1 MFERLRADIQCVK
14 ERDPAATSSAS
25 VFFNYPGLHAMW
37 AHRVT
42 HRLWQGGHRG
52 LARWLSEVARFY
64 TGVEIHPGAQLGE
77 RFFIDHGMGVVI
89 GETTIIG
96 DDVTLYQGVTLGGTG
111 KETGKRH
118 PTLEDC
124 VVVGVGA
131 AVLGNITVGRG
142 SKVGGGAV
150 VIDDVPPNSTVVG
163 VPGRVV
169 VRAGERVEA
178 IDLHHEDLPD
188 PVVEMFRCLTRR
200 LDRMERRLAR
210 DEGVAQESGE
220 APFSAAPIAQDV
232 PEQDSEGA
240 CAVLPE
246 PDDRIPD
253 ASSDEVESE

>member
-1 MFERLRADIQCVK
+1 MFERMREDIRAVK
-14 ERDPAATSSAS
+14 ERDPAATSTWS
-25 VFFNYPGLHAMW
+25 VLLNYPGIHALW
-37 AHRVT
+37 SHRVN
-42 HRLWQGGHRG
+42 HWLWRHGRRT
-52 LARWLSEVARFY
+52 LSRWLSEVARFF
-64 TGVEIHPGAQLGE
+64 TGIEIHPGATIGD
-77 RFFIDHGMGVVI
+77 RFFIDHGSGVVI

-150 VIDDVPPNSTVVG
+150 VIDDVPPNCTVVG

-169 VRAGERVEA
+169 VRSGERVEA

-200 LDRMERRLAR
+200 MDRLEQELAHEQRLAEGL
-210 DEGVAQESGE
+210 DEPE
-220 APFSAAPIAQDV
+220 PIAAAVADPTADEEPIEV
-232 PEQDSEGA
+232 DFEGWHWQ
-240 CAVLPE
+240 
-246 PDDRIPD
+246 I
-253 ASSDEVESE
+253 

>member
-1 MFERLRADIQCVK
+1 MFERLRTDIQCVK

-25 VFFNYPGLHAMW
+25 VFFNYPGLHAVW
-37 AHRVT
+37 AHRLT
-42 HRLWQGGHRG
+42 HRLWGRGHKG
-52 LARWLSEVARFY
+52 FARWLSQLARFM
-64 TGVEIHPGAQLGE
+64 TGVEIHPGATIGE

-118 PTLEDC
+118 PTLDDC

-131 AVLGNITVGRG
+131 SVLGNITVGRG

-200 LDRMERRLAR
+200 IDRVEHRLAH
-210 DEGVAQESGE
+210 DEDIAQERVEPPFPVVEGQACGVGATPSDTAASGGE
-220 APFSAAPIAQDV
+220 AIAF
-232 PEQDSEGA
+232 EHEGWTW
-240 CAVLPE
+240 E
-246 PDDRIPD
+246 I
-253 ASSDEVESE
+253 